1 MQMTLGLRRKMQDL
15 KLVLLT
21 IVGTLSRLQEWSFGR
36 QIWV

>member
-21 IVGTLSRLQEWSFGR
+21 IVGTLSRLQAWSFER
-36 QIWV
+36 RMWV